1 LIDRGLFF
9 FFSRRAVISKAL
21 LSHVKDKATKFRL
34 SIRTNKGRN
43 YVITAPDAAIRDS
56 WFEAF
61 TKARDSAQRPE
72 ELKACKSL
80 LSLLF
85 LMCVVF
91 I

>member
-1 LIDRGLFF
+1 LIAVCFF
-9 FFSRRAVISKAL
+9 FFPLRSDLEGAVIARE
-21 LSHVKDKATKFRL
+21 DKATKFRL

-80 LSLLF
+80 LSVLF